1 MKAKRHLGQHFL
13 TDPRILNRI
22 ADALGASPGDRV
34 LEIGPGR
41 GGLTRVLL
49 ERGLRVTAVERDPDL
64 TPSLRAEFPQLTLV
78 EGDALRLDWAAAVGA
93 RPGEAWWV
101 AGNIPYQ
108 ITSPLIDKALEP
120 PRPVRIV
127 YLVQREVAERLAA
140 EPGTPA
146 YGALTVGVRV
156 LAGVQRLF
164 AVPAGAF
171 QPRPRVESAVVRI
184 EPLRVPLVTDAELS
198 QFRRLVAGLFGA
210 RRKQLIRA
218 LRTIGLSLED
228 ARRAA
233 VALGVEGTR
242 RAETLAPREFVALHR
257 YLVDGRGD
265 SA

>member
-1 MKAKRHLGQHFL
+1 MTAKRHLGQHFL

-22 ADALGASPGDRV
+22 ADALGAAPGDRV

-41 GGLTRVLL
+41 GALTRVLL
-49 ERGLRVTAVERDPDL
+49 ARGFRVTAVERDPDL
-64 TPSLRAEFPQLTLV
+64 TPALRAEFPGLTLV
-78 EGDALRLDWAAAVGA
+78 VGDALSLDWAAAVGV
-93 RPGEAWWV
+93 RPGEPWWV
-101 AGNIPYQ
+101 VGNIPYQ
-108 ITSPLIDKALEP
+108 ITSPLINKALEP

-156 LAGVQRLF
+156 LAGVERLF

-171 QPRPRVESAVVRI
+171 RPRPRVESAVIRI
-184 EPLRVPLVTDAELS
+184 EPLPVPLVADAELG
-198 QFRRLVAGLFGA
+198 QFRRLVGGLFGA
-210 RRKQLIRA
+210 RRKQLLRA

-228 ARRAA
+228 AQRAV
-233 VALGVEGTR
+233 VALGVKGSR

-257 YLVDGRGD
+257 HRVDGGSD
-265 SA
+265 PA